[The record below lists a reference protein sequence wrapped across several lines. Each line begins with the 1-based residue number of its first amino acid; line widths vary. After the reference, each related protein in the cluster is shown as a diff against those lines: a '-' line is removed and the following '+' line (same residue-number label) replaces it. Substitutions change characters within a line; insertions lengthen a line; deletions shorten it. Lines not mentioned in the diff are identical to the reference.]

1 MASINGISIKN
12 LKKFRGHE
20 GEPLAQGTV
29 YYKGKKLGYWSQD
42 FHGGPDAYEFDAR
55 QLNDE
60 VTKYRESGRVE
71 EMYKEY
77 TDLGCILED
86 LVNLMETEKTFK
98 KGIKAGYPAY
108 VEVNDGYHVWGVY
121 HRAKPNESKA
131 DLVNDPRVVGF
142 IAECRAKAFKNK
154 KVEWD
159 VYMSAEDF
167 DLVY

>member
-60 VTKYRESGRVE
+60 VAKYRESGRVE

-86 LVNLMETEKTFK
+86 LVNLMETEKTYK
-98 KGIKAGYPAY
+98 KGVKAGYPTY
-108 VEVNDGYHVWGVY
+108 VEANDGYHVWGIY
-121 HRAKPNESKA
+121 YKPSG
-131 DLVNDPRVVGF
+131 NDPLNEPKIQGF
-142 IAECRAKAFKNK
+142 LAECRARALKDKT
-154 KVEWD
+154 VEIAAYND
-159 VYMSAEDF
+159 PKDF
-167 DLVY
+167 DIVYGEV